1 MRPRSLS
8 GRKSVLVAVLGCAV
22 LSVGGV
28 RSAVASDNDP
38 EARFRVLATAITQSC
53 GPVRVDRVTASV
65 SPSKA
70 ASAAAAA
77 AASAS
82 RSASWSASRST
93 SVPEVPL
100 GVVEACAARVHVQR
114 VDDAFE
120 STGTSGYRAMRDK
133 LTELGYPASRIH
145 RMPDVF
151 SDTPRARLDL
161 RVDGGHLA
169 LDVTDYG
176 ANVVVE
182 AFGAPASTGVSV
194 TDVRRTP
201 IVDRPTS

>member
-70 ASAAAAA
+70 ASAAGAAA
-77 AASAS
+77 A
-82 RSASWSASRST
+82 SASWSASRST

-120 STGTSGYRAMRDK
+120 STGTNGYQAMRDK

-169 LDVTDYG
+169 LEVTDYG
-176 ANVVVE
+176 RNVVVE

-201 IVDRPTS
+201 IVDRPAS

>member
-120 STGTSGYRAMRDK
+120 STGTSGYQAMRDK

-201 IVDRPTS
+201 IVDRPTA